1 MSISEVWKYL
11 HDGSIESIEGSVP
24 GDVTVHVSI
33 RYIRQRF
40 PGDGTGFIIV
50 LSNCTR
56 FEFEPYDEPACNELA
71 EIVRLDPEIVS
82 LQSADPVVVNCV
94 MGTLN
99 LAYTHVTVT
108 LDSGV
113 PVSLEAL
120 HAASAGYWE
129 EWSQRN
135 RKT

>member
-1 MSISEVWKYL
+1 MGISEVWKYL

-24 GDVTVHVSI
+24 GDVVVHVSI

-40 PGDGTGFIIV
+40 PGDGAGFIIR

-56 FEFEPYDEPACNELA
+56 FEFEPYGEPACNELA
-71 EIVRLDPEIVS
+71 EIVRLDPEILS

-99 LAYTHVTVT
+99 LAYAHATVT
-108 LDSGV
+108 LDSGI
-113 PVSLEAL
+113 PVSLEEL
-120 HAASAGYWE
+120 DAASAGYWD

-135 RKT
+135 RKK

>member
-1 MSISEVWKYL
+1 MSSSEVWKYL
-11 HDGSIESIEGSVP
+11 HDGGIENIEGSVP
-24 GDVTVHVSI
+24 GDVSVHVSI
-33 RYIRQRF
+33 RYIRKRF
-40 PGDGTGFIIV
+40 PGDGTGFIIR

-56 FEFEPYDEPACNELA
+56 FEFEPYDEPACTELA
-71 EIVRLDPEIVS
+71 EIVRLDPEILS

-99 LAYTHVTVT
+99 LAYTHATVT

-113 PVSLEAL
+113 PVSLEEL
-120 HAASAGYWE
+120 DAATKTYWE

-135 RKT
+135 RKA

>member
-24 GDVTVHVSI
+24 GDVAVHVSI
-33 RYIRQRF
+33 RYMRQRF
-40 PGDGTGFIIV
+40 PGDGTGFILT

-56 FEFEPYDEPACNELA
+56 FEFEPYDEPACDELA
-71 EIVRLDPEIVS
+71 EIVRLDPEILS

-94 MGTLN
+94 MGTLK
-99 LAYTHVTVT
+99 LAYTNATVT

-120 HAASAGYWE
+120 GAASAGYWE

-135 RKT
+135 RKA